1 MIGTDQNPFFA
12 EEYINA
18 DDVVNEIE
26 PHIIPRIKKAL
37 TSLALMYPQRV
48 VDILDCVQPVPPP
61 TKKGSGY
68 VNG

>member
-1 MIGTDQNPFFA
+1 M
-12 EEYINA
+12 NA
-18 DDVVNEIE
+18 GDVVNEIE

-37 TSLALMYPQRV
+37 TSLALMYPQQV
-48 VDILDCVQPVPPP
+48 VDILACVQPAPPP